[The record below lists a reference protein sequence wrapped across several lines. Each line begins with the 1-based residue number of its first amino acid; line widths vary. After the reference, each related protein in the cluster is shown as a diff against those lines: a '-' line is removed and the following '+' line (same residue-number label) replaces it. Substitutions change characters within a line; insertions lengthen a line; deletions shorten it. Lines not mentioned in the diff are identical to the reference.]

1 MTTRNIYKW
10 GSPEISEAL
19 PSHTLSFLNSQFQVS
34 SEFKNTLPKGEQTLN
49 SLKKVKLTNAVLT
62 NIRKIVGKE
71 NVLLDDESRA
81 KHSIGKFYTEILNA
95 RYGKVDNT
103 VDVVVKPGS
112 QKEVE
117 EIIKLA
123 NSSKIPVIPFGAGS
137 SVTKAL
143 QAPKGGISLDL
154 SRMNKVLD
162 LNSVDCT
169 VTVEAGILGPDLE
182 SFLNERGFTCG
193 HFPQSFEFSTAG
205 GWVAAKGAGQ
215 ASTGYGKIEDIL
227 LSLTVVTPNGVFES
241 KAYPAASIGP
251 DLYRVFLGS
260 EGIFGV
266 ITKLTL
272 KVRKYQKENSAKGS
286 FIFKNFEAAVLTM
299 REVMQ
304 GGFGKPHFFRIQD
317 PEETDISFRM
327 SGLAGGKEDY
337 FLRWIGYKPNERSLM
352 HIIVD
357 GDPQYSK
364 FVLKKIKKIAKRN
377 GGFSTGE
384 SPVNKWLH
392 QRYSS
397 AYLRDYLMDE
407 GVRIDTLETAVTW
420 HELHKLWDNT
430 RKYIKSFEKTSCMV
444 HISHAYETG
453 ANLYFIFLSP
463 MKEIAIESKEFE
475 SFHKGLIDTIHK
487 NGGSLSHHHGIGR
500 MLSPW
505 MESEVGKEGLRI
517 LISLK
522 KIFDPKGIMNPSGM
536 LGIK

>member
-1 MTTRNIYKW
+1 MQTRNIFKW
-10 GSPEISEAL
+10 GSPDITEKL
-19 PSHTLSFLNSQFQVS
+19 PSHTLTFLESTFQVS
-34 SEFKNTLPKGEQTLN
+34 KEFKDSLPKGELPLGN
-49 SLKKVKLTNAVLT
+49 LKKSKLTSATISKLK
-62 NIRKIVGKE
+62 KIVGKD
-71 NVLLDDESRA
+71 NVLVDDTSRA
-81 KHSIGKFYTEILNA
+81 KHSIGKFYTEIYKA
-95 RYGKVDNT
+95 RLGRVDDV
-103 VDVVVKPGS
+103 VDVVVRPGS
-112 QKEVE
+112 LSEVE
-117 EIIKLA
+117 SLVKFA
-123 NSSKIPVIPFGAGS
+123 DSAKIPLIPFGAGS

-154 SRMNKVLD
+154 TR
-162 LNSVDCT
+162 LNRIIELNAIDGT
-169 VTVEAGILGPDLE
+169 VTVEAGIFGPELE
-182 SFLNERGFTCG
+182 SYLNERGFTCG

-227 LSLTVVTPNGVFES
+227 LSLTAVTPMGNFSS

-251 DLYRVFLGS
+251 DMFRLFLGS
-260 EGIFGV
+260 EGCFGV
-266 ITKLTL
+266 ITTVTL
-272 KVRKYQKENSAKGS
+272 KVRKYNPNHSSKGS
-286 FIFKNFEAAVLTM
+286 FIFKNFESAVATM

-327 SGLAGGKEDY
+327 SGLQNGKEDY
-337 FLRWIGYKPNERSLM
+337 FLRLIGYKPNERSLM

-357 GDPQYSK
+357 GDPDFSK
-364 FVLKKIKKIAKRN
+364 FVLKKIRKIAKKN

-407 GVRIDTLETAVTW
+407 GVRIDTLETAVPW
-420 HELHKLWDNT
+420 HELHGLWENT
-430 RKYIKSFEKTSCMV
+430 RKYIKSFEKTACMV

-463 MKEIAIESKEFE
+463 MSGKTELYDFE
-475 SFHKGLIDTIHK
+475 SFHRGLIDTIHK
-487 NGGSLSHHHGIGR
+487 NGGSLSHHHGVGR
-500 MLSPW
+500 MLTPW
-505 MESEVGKEGLRI
+505 MESEVGKEGIRI
-517 LISLK
+517 LASLK
-522 KIFDPKGIMNPSGM
+522 KIFDPKGIMNPGGM